1 MIDKFS
7 IERNPKIG
15 FASLRSVVGPK
26 NARHSRPIECQ
37 TKINHDLVARV
48 FPRFRQSGCFHL
60 EFSLAIKNISF
71 LLISRFINN
80 LGFGF
85 MTLNG
90 KALCRLAPC
99 TSTDNMF

>member
-1 MIDKFS
+1 MIEKFS

-37 TKINHDLVARV
+37 SKTNHDLVARV

-60 EFSLAIKNISF
+60 EFSLAIKNIFLSSDQSF
-71 LLISRFINN
+71 Y
-80 LGFGF
+80 
-85 MTLNG
+85 
-90 KALCRLAPC
+90 
-99 TSTDNMF
+99 